1 MAAWYPRSL
10 MPVATE
16 HLVVRSPF
24 DDSIYGMLR
33 ASRPDDVPAAVARAR
48 RAQADWAGVP
58 VVDRG
63 RVFTRLARLVLANR
77 DRILDS
83 IQAET
88 GKSRLSAFEELLDAA
103 RAVRVFARQAPGL
116 LRPVR
121 RAGAIPLLTR
131 TVEHQRPVGVVGI
144 IAPWNYPFTLPASDA
159 AQALLAGNAVVLK
172 PDSRTP
178 FTALVL
184 AELVAEAGLPQDL
197 FQVLPGAGTELGPAL
212 VAEVDYLM
220 FTGST
225 ATGRMLAQA
234 CAERLIGFSGELG
247 GKNPLLVLADANV
260 RAAAAGTVRA
270 AFGNTGQVC
279 VGIERAYVVGEV
291 YDTFVAELLD
301 QVRRLRLGVGYGW
314 DIDVGSLSSA
324 GQLATV
330 TAHVA
335 DAVAKGAF
343 VLAGGRARPDLGPFC
358 YEPTVLT
365 GVTEEM
371 TLCRDETFG
380 PVLALYRVRSED
392 EAVRLANDSAYGLNA
407 SVWSA
412 RRGPSVAARLRVGTV
427 NINEGYAAAWGSHT
441 APMGGMG
448 ESGIG
453 RRHGAQGL
461 LKYTEPQT
469 VAAQRLHPIAP
480 PERLGNESYARVMT
494 RAIAVLNRFP

>member
-1 MAAWYPRSL
+1 M
-10 MPVATE
+10 
-16 HLVVRSPF
+16 VRCPF
-24 DDSIYGMLR
+24 DDSVFGE
-33 ASRPDDVPAAVARAR
+33 VPATRPEEVAQAVVRAR
-48 RAQADWAGVP
+48 QAQVPWARRPVAERA
-58 VVDRG
+58 
-63 RVFTRLARLVLANR
+63 RVFTRLGRVILAHR
-77 DRILDS
+77 DRILDT

-88 GKSRLSAFEELLDAA
+88 GKSRLSAFEEVLDAA
-103 RAVRVFARQAPGL
+103 RGVRVFAGQAPRL

-131 TVEHQRPVGVVGI
+131 TVEHHRPVGVVGI
-144 IAPWNYPFTLPASDA
+144 INPWNYPFNLPATDA

-178 FTALVL
+178 FTALLL
-184 AELVAEAGLPQDL
+184 AELMAEAGLPEGL
-197 FQVLPGAGTELGPAL
+197 FRVLPGTGTELGPAL

-225 ATGRMLAQA
+225 ATGRMLASA

-260 RAAAAGTVRA
+260 RAAAAGTARA
-270 AFGNTGQVC
+270 AFANTGQVC

-291 YDTFVAELLD
+291 YEAFVAELLG
-301 QVRRLRLGVGYGW
+301 QVRRLRLGAGYGW

-324 GQLATV
+324 TQLAAVAGHV
-330 TAHVA
+330 T

-371 TLCRDETFG
+371 TLCREETFG
-380 PVLALYRVRSED
+380 PVLALYRVRTED

-412 RRGPSVAARLRVGTV
+412 RRGPEVAARLRVGTV

>member
-1 MAAWYPRSL
+1 MT
-10 MPVATE
+10 TE
-16 HLVVRSPF
+16 DLVVRCPF
-24 DDSIYGMLR
+24 DDSVYGTLR
-33 ASRPDDVPAAVARAR
+33 ATRPEEVPAAVAHAR

-58 VVDRG
+58 VADRS
-63 RVFTRLARLVLANR
+63 RVFTRLARVVLANR
-77 DRILDS
+77 DRILDT
-83 IQAET
+83 IQSET
-88 GKSRLSAFEELLDAA
+88 GKSRLSAFEEVLDAA
-103 RAVRVFARQAPGL
+103 RGVRVFARQAPRL

-131 TVEHQRPVGVVGI
+131 TLEHHRPVGVVGI
-144 IAPWNYPFTLPASDA
+144 INPWNYPFNLPATDA

-178 FTALVL
+178 FTALLL
-184 AELVAEAGLPQDL
+184 AELMAEAGLPDGL
-197 FQVLPGAGTELGPAL
+197 FRVLPGAGAELGPRL

-225 ATGRMLAQA
+225 ATGRTLAAA

-260 RAAAAGTVRA
+260 RAAAAGTARA
-270 AFGNTGQVC
+270 AFANTGQVC

-291 YDTFVAELLD
+291 YEAFVAELLD
-301 QVRRLRLGVGYGW
+301 QTGRLRLGVGYGW

-324 GQLATV
+324 SQLAAV
-330 TAHVA
+330 AAHVA

-371 TLCRDETFG
+371 TLCREETFG
-380 PVLALYRVRSED
+380 PVLALYRVGTED

-412 RRGPSVAARLRVGTV
+412 RRGPAVAARLRVGTV

-448 ESGIG
+448 ESGVG
-453 RRHGAQGL
+453 RRHGTQGL

-469 VAAQRLHPIAP
+469 VAEQRLHPIAP
-480 PERLGNESYARVMT
+480 PERLGNESYGRVMS
-494 RAIAVLNRFP
+494 RAIRILNRLP